1 MTAKNNDANGDS
13 QWLCISFCDSG
24 LNRQIKDLVVFCVS
38 SAIANISLFSHS
50 WSMIY
55 MGNSYKAVGYHHR
68 PTHPTEDG
76 PLGIKFPTY
85 TEACVSAYGEWE
97 VTLNWVD
104 TWLTPRRQRPKDASV
119 RLCGRRTHRAWGSL
133 AG

>member
-1 MTAKNNDANGDS
+1 
-13 QWLCISFCDSG
+13 
-24 LNRQIKDLVVFCVS
+24 
-38 SAIANISLFSHS
+38 
-50 WSMIY
+50 

-68 PTHPTEDG
+68 PTHPNEDG
-76 PLGIKFPTY
+76 PLGIKFPGNTY

-104 TWLTPRRQRPKDASV
+104 TWLTPRRQRPKDAGV